1 MNTLEETAPAAVEI
15 PQTASGVAVSA
26 SRFRIPGDVIA
37 RNTADLAD
45 GLRSAL
51 KWAAGFCRQRN
62 LSLEEFGGM
71 LTQPGTDK
79 SYSGDSVYQ
88 AFTGRR
94 DQGSLERFCEAI
106 EVLRRRID
114 ETASRASTFIETSLT
129 RDVWRV
135 CSKALKRQKLTFVFG
150 PSQVGK
156 TTALAEYAKRNNH
169 GETVFIRLSAGGSL
183 VELMKELA
191 FRLGISV
198 QCKAVDLRRR
208 IMESF
213 DERTLLVVDE
223 CHQALSG
230 RSADRG
236 VASLEFLREIWD
248 RRRCGVVMCGTDV
261 FRDGLRTHP
270 ILKQLW
276 LRGYRPLQLPST
288 PTQSQL
294 AEFARAFGLEPAQDK
309 NMAVEI
315 SSIDDAGEKQV
326 KRVTRNPLKLEGDVV
341 TKFGLGR
348 WVGILEDA
356 ADMAKENGTRMTW
369 GRVIVA
375 HEQWQQLEGGSHA

>member
-1 MNTLEETAPAAVEI
+1 
-15 PQTASGVAVSA
+15 
-26 SRFRIPGDVIA
+26 
-37 RNTADLAD
+37 
-45 GLRSAL
+45 
-51 KWAAGFCRQRN
+51 
-62 LSLEEFGGM
+62 M

>member
-1 MNTLEETAPAAVEI
+1 
-15 PQTASGVAVSA
+15 
-26 SRFRIPGDVIA
+26 
-37 RNTADLAD
+37 
-45 GLRSAL
+45 
-51 KWAAGFCRQRN
+51 
-62 LSLEEFGGM
+62 
-71 LTQPGTDK
+71 
-79 SYSGDSVYQ
+79 
-88 AFTGRR
+88 
-94 DQGSLERFCEAI
+94 
-106 EVLRRRID
+106 
-114 ETASRASTFIETSLT
+114 
-129 RDVWRV
+129 
-135 CSKALKRQKLTFVFG
+135 
-150 PSQVGK
+150 
-156 TTALAEYAKRNNH
+156 
-169 GETVFIRLSAGGSL
+169 
-183 VELMKELA
+183 
-191 FRLGISV
+191 
-198 QCKAVDLRRR
+198 
-208 IMESF
+208 
-213 DERTLLVVDE
+213 
-223 CHQALSG
+223 
-230 RSADRG
+230 
-236 VASLEFLREIWD
+236 LEFLREIWD